1 MPAAMTAHTQPARTS
16 LAGILWLSRY
26 TALSAAS
33 TRPSNANR
41 PRALLRNLSC
51 LLLIRSERHLTTDR
65 LLFRAIASSHV
76 ETWALALNPS
86 ACRQPVRNTSL
97 TTSSAKLASPMA
109 SNNAVTIGV
118 AYVPCRRTNLVWE
131 CETCIRLRRQDGA
144 NARPSW
150 LVLRFRISHHFAASS
165 WRNSES

>member
-1 MPAAMTAHTQPARTS
+1 
-16 LAGILWLSRY
+16 
-26 TALSAAS
+26 
-33 TRPSNANR
+33 
-41 PRALLRNLSC
+41 
-51 LLLIRSERHLTTDR
+51 
-65 LLFRAIASSHV
+65 
-76 ETWALALNPS
+76 
-86 ACRQPVRNTSL
+86 VRNTSL
-97 TTSSAKLASPMA
+97 TTSSAKIASPMA
-109 SNNAVTIGV
+109 SNTAVTIGV